1 MAKSLNHVSNV
12 TRGCYVVM
20 LYSLGQS
27 IKVLSNVVKV
37 NSVSHKNKTIKTDLA
52 TFRLQDGSFIEKYDK
67 SINNMSH
74 PHKLFVGFKPDNVSA
89 EVGSTVSVI
98 TLTEGS
104 PQMVYTRNRLIKH
117 IGKNNGVLSALS
129 LNDGYNYQLGY
140 DGLWYREYTS
150 SYGFRCKDVIIDNVV
165 G

>member
-1 MAKSLNHVSNV
+1 MAKNLNNISEV
-12 TRGCYVVM
+12 TRGCHVVM
-20 LYSLGQS
+20 LYTLGQS

-37 NSVSHKNKTIKTDLA
+37 TSVSRKNKTIKTDLA
-52 TFRLQDGSFIEKYDK
+52 TFRLQDGSFIEKHDK
-67 SINNMSH
+67 SINNMAH

-104 PQMVYTRNRLIKH
+104 PQMVYTRDRRITRV
-117 IGKNNGVLSALS
+117 GKNNGVLSALS
-129 LNDGYNYQLGY
+129 LNDGNDYTLES
-140 DGLWYREYTS
+140 DGFWYRTYTS
-150 SYGFRCKDVIIDNVV
+150 SYGFRCKDVIMDNVV

>member
-1 MAKSLNHVSNV
+1 MAKNLNNISEV

-37 NSVSHKNKTIKTDLA
+37 NSVSRKNKTIKTDLA
-52 TFRLQDGSFIEKYDK
+52 TFRLQDGSFNEKHDK
-67 SINNMSH
+67 SINNMAH
-74 PHKLFVGFKPDNVSA
+74 PHKLFVGFKPDTVVA

-104 PQMVYTRNRLIKH
+104 PQMVYTRDRRITRV
-117 IGKNNGVLSALS
+117 GKNNGVLSALS
-129 LNDGYNYQLGY
+129 LNDGNDYTLESNGF
-140 DGLWYREYTS
+140 WYRTYTS
-150 SYGFRCKDVIIDNVV
+150 SYGFKCKDVIIDNVV

>member
-1 MAKSLNHVSNV
+1 MAKNLNHISEV
-12 TRGCYVVM
+12 TRGCHVVM
-20 LYSLGQS
+20 LYTLGQS

-52 TFRLQDGSFIEKYDK
+52 TFKLHDGSFIEKHNK
-67 SINNMSH
+67 SINNMAH
-74 PHKLFVGFKPDNVSA
+74 PHKLFVGFKPDTVVA

-104 PQMVYTRNRLIKH
+104 PQMVYTRDRRITRV
-117 IGKNNGVLSALS
+117 GRNNGVTSALS
-129 LNDGYNYQLGY
+129 LNDGYDYELGY

>member
-1 MAKSLNHVSNV
+1 MAKSLNHISNV
-12 TRGCYVVM
+12 TRGCHVVM
-20 LYSLGQS
+20 LYTLGQS

-37 NSVSHKNKTIKTDLA
+37 TSVSHKNKTIKTDLA
-52 TFRLQDGSFIEKYDK
+52 TFRLQDGSFIEKHDK
-67 SINNMSH
+67 SINNMAH
-74 PHKLFVGFKPDNVSA
+74 PHKLFVGFKPDTVSA

-104 PQMVYTRNRLIKH
+104 PQMVYTRDRRITRV
-117 IGKNNGVLSALS
+117 GRNNVVLSALS
-129 LNDGYNYQLGY
+129 LSDGHNYELGY

-150 SYGFRCKDVIIDNVV
+150 SYGFRCKDVIYDNVV

>member
-1 MAKSLNHVSNV
+1 MAKNLNNISEV
-12 TRGCYVVM
+12 TRGCHVVM
-20 LYSLGQS
+20 LYTLGQS

-52 TFRLQDGSFIEKYDK
+52 TFRLQDGSFIEKHDK
-67 SINNMSH
+67 TINNMAH
-74 PHKLFVGFKPDNVSA
+74 PHKLFVGFKPDTVVA

-104 PQMVYTRNRLIKH
+104 PQMVYTRNRLIKRV
-117 IGKNNGVLSALS
+117 GRNNGVISALS
-129 LNDGYNYQLGY
+129 LNDGHNYELGY